1 MALTLWLGPGAGAG
15 AGAGAGR
22 GPGPVDRPEE
32 EEGERDGAALLLALL
47 RVLLEADRPV
57 TASCSPTGRH
67 TMAGVVAVV
76 VTQHWSSEPE
86 SEFFIV
92 VSWTQERLLRLW
104 SLATTGPLR
113 LI

>member
-1 MALTLWLGPGAGAG
+1 MALTLWLGPGPGAG
-15 AGAGAGR
+15 AGVGR

-47 RVLLEADRPV
+47 RVLLEADRPGA
-57 TASCSPTGRH
+57 ASCSPTGRH

-86 SEFFIV
+86 SEFFMV
-92 VSWTQERLLRLW
+92 VSWSQERLLRLW